1 MTWYCDCGGVNA
13 SRRYGKLRPTTVS
26 KDEICTKCG
35 YYAVKF
41 SDYEVFPRGCSI
53 GGYRPLA
60 NYQTLVKSLGIT
72 VEMVHDMK
80 DIPRWIATATGKMK
94 KGNKG
99 IDRSKA

>member
-13 SRRYGKLRPTTVS
+13 SRRYGKLRLTTVS

-35 YYAVKF
+35 YYAVKV
-41 SDYEVFPRGCSI
+41 SDYESFPRGKAI

-60 NYQTLVKSLGIT
+60 NYQTLVTKLNLCVDT
-72 VEMVHDMK
+72 VHEMK
-80 DIPRWIATATGKMK
+80 NIPRWISTISGKMK